1 MIDPT
6 HTIFL
11 LVVSMMIGG
20 VFWCAVVQIALNRIT
35 LPNKRAWQIG
45 STLFIGGVG
54 LLALSFSL
62 SGRYTNQNVN
72 SAGLIPLLI
81 TVMIATNVTLLF
93 ISSAYRQL
101 VDNIPLHWLI
111 GSNVLRIVPGV
122 ILLAFSDMRLLPPA
136 MSLEAGYGD
145 ILSGLLAIPVAYFIY
160 WKTSYARRVAVAWS
174 IFGLLDLVNALYL
187 GQTTIP
193 AWTQAL
199 AQTGQPIDY
208 VNLFLML
215 PTYGV
220 PLFLVA
226 HIWIFRRLFLLK
238 GKAAIT
244 HPSMKP
250 ETNPG

>member
-11 LVVSMMIGG
+11 LVVSMITGG
-20 VFWCAVVQIALNRIT
+20 IFWWAVVQIALSRIT
-35 LPNKRAWQIG
+35 LPNKRTWQIG
-45 STLFIGGVG
+45 TTLFLGGVG

-62 SGRYTNQNVN
+62 SGRYTAQN
-72 SAGLIPLLI
+72 SAPLIPLLI
-81 TVMIATNVTLLF
+81 AIMVATNVTLLF
-93 ISSAYRQL
+93 ISQGYRKM
-101 VDNIPLHWLI
+101 VDSIPLHWLI

-122 ILLAFSDMRLLPPA
+122 IFLALYDMRLLPPA
-136 MSLEAGYGD
+136 VSLEAGYGD
-145 ILSGLLAIPVAYFIY
+145 ILAGIIAIPATYVIY
-160 WKTSYARRVAVAWS
+160 KKTSYARAAAFAWS
-174 IFGLLDLVNALYL
+174 IFGLLDLINALYL

-199 AQTGQPIDY
+199 AQAGQPIDY

-238 GKAAIT
+238 GDAT
-244 HPSMKP
+244 VTRPTMKP